1 MRNLTNGYKIL
12 LWWAFALENKAEL
25 FNWRGGFSWVLCG
38 ENIKKRKSGRKN
50 VFCVTYLVI
59 RNVPS
64 VVSVLD
70 RVAELVFACC
80 QGQHVSTPQDYLWL
94 SKKWYYTVCF
104 SNMWPPC
111 SSRRRRNLISSPG
124 PVHSGGLDPLGSPAR
139 MLASWPAKVLEGGT
153 HLYSASS
160 LSGAVHQIWYP

>member
-1 MRNLTNGYKIL
+1 MQKRRMRNLTNGYKML

-25 FNWRGGFSWVLCG
+25 FNWRGIQLGAVWKAK
-38 ENIKKRKSGRKN
+38 NWKATRKN

-70 RVAELVFACC
+70 RVAELVFACR
-80 QGQHVSTPQDYLWL
+80 QGQHVSTRWDYLQL
-94 SKKWYYTVCF
+94 SKKWYYAVCF

-111 SSRRRRNLISSPG
+111 SLRRHRNLISSPG
-124 PVHSGGLDPLGSPAR
+124 PVHRGALCLEWIHWAPLLRCKCLGP
-139 MLASWPAKVLEGGT
+139 M
-153 HLYSASS
+153 SS
-160 LSGAVHQIWYP
+160 KGEHGCTLLSLCL